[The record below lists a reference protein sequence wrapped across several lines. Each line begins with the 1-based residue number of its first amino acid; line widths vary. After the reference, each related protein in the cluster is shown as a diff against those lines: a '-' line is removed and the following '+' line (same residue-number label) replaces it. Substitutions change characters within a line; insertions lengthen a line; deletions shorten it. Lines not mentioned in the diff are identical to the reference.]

1 MQIKPL
7 KLSGTYEIILEPRTD
22 ERGYFM
28 RAYDEAIFR
37 QYGLTTAW
45 LQENQSFSKKGVIR
59 GLHFQKPPHA
69 ETKLVRVV
77 SGKIL
82 DVFVDLRKNSS
93 TYGQWDSIE
102 LSEDNYKVVYI
113 PKGFAHGFCALT
125 ETALVLYKVDEVY
138 HPESEGSLRWND
150 ETLAIKWSIDNPL
163 TSPKDAKGESFHDF
177 VSPFV
182 EKDDF
187 NDNRK

>member
-1 MQIKPL
+1 MMVMEIKPL
-7 KLSGTYEIILEPRTD
+7 KLQGTYQITLTPRQD
-22 ERGYFM
+22 DRGYFM
-28 RAYDEAIFR
+28 LAYDEASFTEH
-37 QYGLTTAW
+37 GLTTAW

-77 SGKIL
+77 SGKVL

-125 ETALVLYKVDEVY
+125 DTALVLYKVDEVY

-150 ETLAIKWSIDNPL
+150 ETLAITWSIDNPF
-163 TSPKDAKGESFHDF
+163 TSPKDAKGENFKDF
-177 VSPFV
+177 ISPFV
-182 EKDDF
+182 
-187 NDNRK
+187 

>member
-7 KLSGTYEIILEPRTD
+7 KLSGTYQITLEPRRD

-138 HPESEGSLRWND
+138 HRESEGSLRWND

-163 TSPKDAKGESFHDF
+163 TSPKDAKGESFPHF

-182 EKDDF
+182 
-187 NDNRK
+187 

>member
-1 MQIKPL
+1 MEIKPL
-7 KLSGTYEIILEPRTD
+7 KLQGTYQITLAPRKD
-22 ERGYFM
+22 DRGYFM

-37 QYGLTTAW
+37 DHGLTTAW

-82 DVFVDLRKNSS
+82 DVFVDLRKNSN

-102 LSEDNYKVVYI
+102 LSEENHKIAYI
-113 PKGFAHGFCALT
+113 PKGFAHGFCSLT
-125 ETALVLYKVDEVY
+125 ETALVLYKVDEIY
-138 HPESEGSLRWND
+138 YPESEGNLRWND
-150 ETLAIKWSIDNPL
+150 ETLAIKWTIDRPL
-163 TSPKDAKGESFHDF
+163 TSSKDAQGESFNDF
-177 VSPFV
+177 ISPFV
-182 EKDDF
+182 
-187 NDNRK
+187 